1 MMYFLKK
8 LIFQFPGHYITAL
21 VLAAAS
27 GAFRYS
33 TLPVGIDPGFAWYE
47 ALSVSGSVTVLIGA
61 LLTVSY
67 YGAFDLFGYVFS
79 PGRSGEHRRYKDYV
93 HYSEQKLEKRAREG
107 WFFVPYYVV
116 GVLLLLIS
124 RLFV

>member
-1 MMYFLKK
+1 MMHFLKK
-8 LIFQFPGHYITAL
+8 LFFQFPIHYVIAF
-21 VLAAAS
+21 VLAAAV
-27 GAFRYS
+27 GAFRFS
-33 TLPVGIDPGFAWYE
+33 TLPEGLASSFVWYE
-47 ALSVSGSVTVLIGA
+47 TFSVSGSVTVLIGA

-79 PGRSGEHRRYKDYV
+79 PGRSGEHRKYKDYV

-116 GVLLLLIS
+116 GVLVLLIS